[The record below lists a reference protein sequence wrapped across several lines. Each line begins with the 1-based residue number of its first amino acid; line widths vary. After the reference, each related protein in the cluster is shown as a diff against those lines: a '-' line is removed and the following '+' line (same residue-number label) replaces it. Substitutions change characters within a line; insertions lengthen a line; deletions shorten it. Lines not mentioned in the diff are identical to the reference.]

1 MVELTKDLLAR
12 LPNDLDWF
20 GSETY
25 RVREWE
31 ITLAWN
37 LTIAALLWFASDRA
51 DARWLKANL
60 LR

>member
-1 MVELTKDLLAR
+1 MK
-12 LPNDLDWF
+12 LPELDWL

-37 LTIAALLWFASDRA
+37 LTIAALLCCASCRGTIKDR
-51 DARWLKANL
+51 
-60 LR
+60 